1 MQLFELV
8 SPKLFRPL
16 AGPNRAYYAELLLL
30 LWEECRHTA
39 DYSLSRAEAVSRA
52 EDYFAAVAKPLAL
65 DADGAGDEDEQ
76 PTRDPHTLA
85 VGFLLRLRRTDWL
98 EEQPGS
104 YEQEPSLAFVPEVTP
119 LLEAL
124 EEILNPRVVTYTGKL
139 YKAWQLLRGVG
150 EEKSPYE
157 NVLHEVAS
165 DLEALNKS
173 LRALN
178 ASIGHYIDR
187 LTRNRTPQEVL
198 ELFDQYEEK
207 VVAAAYHRFK
217 TSDNLFNYR
226 AYLEE
231 GLDECETKYLPQLAL
246 DYARVER
253 CAPNEAAPAVR
264 ALIQK
269 QRDALEEMS
278 TLIRDIDDSHIRYR
292 KRAVQRAQFLLLSDR
307 SAQGSVTALLRR
319 YAEEIKTPDQLFR
332 LDEGPVAKHL
342 HLYPAAVFGPK
353 PLYPPAAPRSETPL
367 APVRPAELDPEQLR
381 KEQKLLLD
389 YARMA
394 VTEENVE
401 RLARQAL
408 AARPQVNASTLAA
421 EYPEDFARVI
431 GLHTYSQSPRR
442 DYDITLTGKW
452 VERGGFRFEEFV
464 LTPRRASHEEEETH
478 G

>member
-8 SPKLFRPL
+8 SPRLFRPL
-16 AGPNRAYYAELLLL
+16 AGPNRAFYAELLLL

-39 DYSLSRAEAVSRA
+39 DYSISRAEAVSRA
-52 EDYFAAVAKPLAL
+52 EDYFAALAKPLAL

-85 VGFLLRLRRTDWL
+85 VGFLLRLRRTGWL

-104 YEQEPSLAFVPEVTP
+104 YETEPTFAFMPEVTP
-119 LLEAL
+119 LLDAL

-139 YKAWQLLRGVG
+139 YKAWQLLGSIG
-150 EEKSPYE
+150 QEKSPYE
-157 NVLHEVAS
+157 NVLQEVAA
-165 DLEALNKS
+165 DLETLNKS

-187 LTRNRTPQEVL
+187 LTHNRTPQEVL

-231 GLDECETKYLPQLAL
+231 ELDDCEQNQLPRLAL

-253 CAPNEAAPAVR
+253 CAPGEAAPRVR
-264 ALIQK
+264 ALIQQ

-278 TLIRDIDDSHIRYR
+278 TLMKEIDASHIRYR

-319 YAEEIKTPDQLFR
+319 YAARSSCLNRTMARWQRGCTCTRRQCSAQSRCIPPPR
-332 LDEGPVAKHL
+332 PAPKHL
-342 HLYPAAVFGPK
+342 LPRCAPSPSTPNGCGRSSSCCWITPALP
-353 PLYPPAAPRSETPL
+353 
-367 APVRPAELDPEQLR
+367 
-381 KEQKLLLD
+381 
-389 YARMA
+389 
-394 VTEENVE
+394 
-401 RLARQAL
+401 
-408 AARPQVNASTLAA
+408 
-421 EYPEDFARVI
+421 
-431 GLHTYSQSPRR
+431 SPRKTWR
-442 DYDITLTGKW
+442 CW
-452 VERGGFRFEEFV
+452 RGRHWLPAGR
-464 LTPRRASHEEEETH
+464 
-478 G
+478 

>member
-76 PTRDPHTLA
+76 PTRDPHLLA
-85 VGFLLRLRRTDWL
+85 LGFLLRLRRTGWL

-104 YEQEPSLAFVPEVTP
+104 YEEEPTLAFVPEVTP

-139 YKAWQLLRGVG
+139 YKAWQLLRGIG

-165 DLEALNKS
+165 DLEALNRS

-231 GLDECETKYLPQLAL
+231 GLEPVSDEEY
-246 DYARVER
+246 
-253 CAPNEAAPAVR
+253 
-264 ALIQK
+264 
-269 QRDALEEMS
+269 S
-278 TLIRDIDDSHIRYR
+278 
-292 KRAVQRAQFLLLSDR
+292 
-307 SAQGSVTALLRR
+307 
-319 YAEEIKTPDQLFR
+319 
-332 LDEGPVAKHL
+332 
-342 HLYPAAVFGPK
+342 
-353 PLYPPAAPRSETPL
+353 
-367 APVRPAELDPEQLR
+367 
-381 KEQKLLLD
+381 KL
-389 YARMA
+389 
-394 VTEENVE
+394 
-401 RLARQAL
+401 Q
-408 AARPQVNASTLAA
+408 
-421 EYPEDFARVI
+421 
-431 GLHTYSQSPRR
+431 
-442 DYDITLTGKW
+442 
-452 VERGGFRFEEFV
+452 
-464 LTPRRASHEEEETH
+464 
-478 G
+478 

>member
-8 SPKLFRPL
+8 SPRLFRPL
-16 AGPNRAYYAELLLL
+16 AGPNRAFYAELLLL

-39 DYSLSRAEAVSRA
+39 DYSISRAEAVSRA
-52 EDYFAAVAKPLAL
+52 EDYFAALAKPLAL

-85 VGFLLRLRRTDWL
+85 VGFLLRLRRTGWL
-98 EEQPGS
+98 EEQPGN
-104 YEQEPSLAFVPEVTP
+104 YETEPTLAFMPEVTP
-119 LLEAL
+119 LLDAL

-139 YKAWQLLRGVG
+139 YKAWQLLGSIG
-150 EEKSPYE
+150 QEKSPYE
-157 NVLHEVAS
+157 NVLREVAA
-165 DLEALNKS
+165 DLETLNKS

-187 LTRNRTPQEVL
+187 LTHNRTPQEVL

-231 GLDECETKYLPQLAL
+231 ELDDCEQNQLPRLAL

-253 CAPNEAAPAVR
+253 CAPSEAAPAVR

-278 TLIRDIDDSHIRYR
+278 LLMREIDASHIRYR

-307 SAQGSVTALLRR
+307 SSQGSVTALLRR
-319 YAEEIKTPDQLFR
+319 YAEEIKTPDQLFAP
-332 LDEGPVAKHL
+332 DDGPVAKHL
-342 HLYPAAVFGPK
+342 HLYPAAVFGAK
-353 PLYPPAAPRSETPL
+353 PRSETPL
-367 APVRPAELDPEQLR
+367 APVRQAGLDAEQLR
-381 KEQKLLLD
+381 KEQQLLLD

-394 VTEENVE
+394 VTEENVGL
-401 RLARQAL
+401 LAKQAL
-408 AARPQVNASTLAA
+408 AARSAVAASTLAE
-421 EYPEDFARVI
+421 EYPRDFARII
-431 GLHTYSQSPRR
+431 GLHTYSQSPHRE
-442 DYDITLTGKW
+442 YDITLTGNW
-452 VERGGFRFEEFV
+452 VERGGFRFQDFV
-464 LTPRRASHEEEETH
+464 LTRRKEVNTDGNH
-478 G
+478 

>member
-8 SPKLFRPL
+8 SPRLFRPL
-16 AGPNRAYYAELLLL
+16 AGPNRAFYAELLLL

-39 DYSLSRAEAVSRA
+39 DYSISRAEAVSRA
-52 EDYFAAVAKPLAL
+52 EDYFAALAKPLTL
-65 DADGAGDEDEQ
+65 DADGAGDEEEQ

-85 VGFLLRLRRTDWL
+85 LGFLLRLRRTGWL

-104 YEQEPSLAFVPEVTP
+104 YESEPTLAFVPEVAP
-119 LLEAL
+119 LLDAL

-139 YKAWQLLRGVG
+139 YKAWQLLQGVG
-150 EEKSPYE
+150 EEKNPYE
-157 NVLHEVAS
+157 NVLREVAS

-231 GLDECETKYLPQLAL
+231 GLDACEETYLPQLAL

-253 CAPNEAAPAVR
+253 CAPGEAAPRVR
-264 ALIQK
+264 ALIQQ

-278 TLIRDIDDSHIRYR
+278 NLIREIDASHIRYR

-307 SAQGSVTALLRR
+307 SSQGSVTALLRR
-319 YAEEIKTPDQLFR
+319 YAEDIRTPDQPLSRMTARWPPICICTRR
-332 LDEGPVAKHL
+332 L
-342 HLYPAAVFGPK
+342 
-353 PLYPPAAPRSETPL
+353 PL
-367 APVRPAELDPEQLR
+367 AKSFCTRRPRPARRPRWPRCRR
-381 KEQKLLLD
+381 KRWTRISCAKSSNCCWTTPGWLSPKRTWPCWHSRHWLP
-389 YARMA
+389 ARRWRHPPWRRNIRAILPASSACIPIPSRRTGTMTSGSRA
-394 VTEENVE
+394 TGWS
-401 RLARQAL
+401 
-408 AARPQVNASTLAA
+408 AAASGSRTL
-421 EYPEDFARVI
+421 
-431 GLHTYSQSPRR
+431 S
-442 DYDITLTGKW
+442 
-452 VERGGFRFEEFV
+452 
-464 LTPRRASHEEEETH
+464 
-478 G
+478 

>member
-8 SPKLFRPL
+8 SPRLFRPL
-16 AGPNRAYYAELLLL
+16 AGPNRAFYAELLLL

-39 DYSLSRAEAVSRA
+39 DYSISRAEAVSRA
-52 EDYFAAVAKPLAL
+52 EDYFAALAKPLAL

-85 VGFLLRLRRTDWL
+85 VGFLLRLRRTGWL

-104 YEQEPSLAFVPEVTP
+104 YESEPTLAFMPEITP
-119 LLEAL
+119 LLDAL

-139 YKAWQLLRGVG
+139 YKAWQLLGSIG
-150 EEKSPYE
+150 QEKSPYE
-157 NVLHEVAS
+157 NVLREVAA
-165 DLEALNKS
+165 DLETLNKS

-187 LTRNRTPQEVL
+187 LTHNRTPQEVL

-231 GLDECETKYLPQLAL
+231 ELDDCEQNQLPRLAL
-246 DYARVER
+246 DYARVVR
-253 CAPNEAAPAVR
+253 CAPGEAAPRVR
-264 ALIQK
+264 ALIQQ

-278 TLIRDIDDSHIRYR
+278 TLMKEIDASHIRYR

-319 YAEEIKTPDQLFR
+319 YAEDIRSPEQLFEP
-332 LDEGPVAKHL
+332 DDGPVAARL
-342 HLYPAAVFGPK
+342 HLYPAAVFGAK
-353 PLYPPAAPRSETPL
+353 PLYPPAAPRTEAPL
-367 APVRPAELDPEQLR
+367 APVRTEPLDPERLR
-381 KEQKLLLD
+381 QEQQLLLD
-389 YARMA
+389 YARLA
-394 VTEENVE
+394 VTEENVAL
-401 RLARQAL
+401 LARQAL
-408 AARPQVNASTLAA
+408 AARPQVNASTLVE
-421 EYPEDFARVI
+421 EYPNDFTGII
-431 GLHTYSQSPRR
+431 GLHTYSQSPHRE
-442 DYDITLTGKW
+442 YDITLTGNW
-452 VERGGFRFEEFV
+452 VERGGFRFQDFV
-464 LTPRRASHEEEETH
+464 LTRRKEVNTDGNH
-478 G
+478 

>member
-8 SPKLFRPL
+8 SPRLFRPL
-16 AGPNRAYYAELLLL
+16 AGPNRAFYAELLLL
-30 LWEECRHTA
+30 LWRSPRHTA
-39 DYSLSRAEAVSRA
+39 DYSILRAEAVSRA
-52 EDYFAAVAKPLAL
+52 EDYFAALAKPLAL
-65 DADGAGDEDEQ
+65 DADDAGDEAEQ
-76 PTRDPHTLA
+76 PTRDPRHAGAGLSAAAAAHRLA
-85 VGFLLRLRRTDWL
+85 GRTARQLRRRACAGLCAGGDAASRGAGRDP
-98 EEQPGS
+98 EPPGS
-104 YEQEPSLAFVPEVTP
+104 SPTP
-119 LLEAL
+119 ASST
-124 EEILNPRVVTYTGKL
+124 R
-139 YKAWQLLRGVG
+139 RGSFCRTWA
-150 EEKSPYE
+150 KRRAPYE
-157 NVLHEVAS
+157 NVLREVAG

-226 AYLEE
+226 AFLEE
-231 GLDECETKYLPQLAL
+231 GLDDCETNYLPQLAL

-253 CAPNEAAPAVR
+253 CAPGEAAPAVR

-278 TLIRDIDDSHIRYR
+278 TLIREIDASHVRYR

-319 YAEEIKTPDQLFR
+319 YAEDIKTPDQLFEPDDGPLAAR
-332 LDEGPVAKHL
+332 LKLWPVQ
-342 HLYPAAVFGPK
+342 VFGEK
-353 PLYPPAAPRSETPL
+353 PLYPPAAPRTDAPL
-367 APVRPAELDPEQLR
+367 APVQAGQLDEDQLR
-381 KEQKLLLD
+381 REQKLLLD

-394 VTEENVE
+394 VTEENVDI
-401 RLARQAL
+401 LARQAL
-408 AARPQVNASTLAA
+408 AARPSVSASTLAD
-421 EYPEDFARVI
+421 EYPNNFARII

-442 DYDITLTGKW
+442 CYDIQLTGEW
-452 VERGGFRFEEFV
+452 ATRGGFRFEEFT
-464 LTPRRASHEEEETH
+464 LTPRKEDAEDDRNE
-478 G
+478 

>member
-8 SPKLFRPL
+8 SPRLFRPL
-16 AGPNRAYYAELLLL
+16 AGPNRAFYAELLLL
-30 LWEECRHTA
+30 LWEECRHTV
-39 DYSLSRAEAVSRA
+39 DYSISRAEAVGRA
-52 EDYFAAVAKPLAL
+52 EDYFAALAKPLAL
-65 DADGAGDEDEQ
+65 DADGAGDEEEQ

-85 VGFLLRLRRTDWL
+85 VGFLLRLRRTGWL

-104 YEQEPSLAFVPEVTP
+104 YEGEASLSFVPEVAP

-139 YKAWQLLRGVG
+139 YKAWQLLGG
-150 EEKSPYE
+150 IGQEKSPYE
-157 NVLHEVAS
+157 NVLREVDA
-165 DLEALNKS
+165 DLEALNRS
-173 LRALN
+173 LRSLN

-231 GLDECETKYLPQLAL
+231 ELDDCEEHYLPQLAF

-253 CAPNEAAPAVR
+253 CAPNEAAPRVK
-264 ALIQK
+264 ALLQK

-278 TLIRDIDDSHIRYR
+278 LLMREIDASHIRYR

-307 SAQGSVTALLRR
+307 SSQGSVTALLRR
-319 YAEEIKTPDQLFR
+319 YAEDIRTPEQLFEP
-332 LDEGPVAKHL
+332 DDGPVAKRL
-342 HLYPAAVFGPK
+342 HLYPAAVFGEK
-353 PLYPPAAPRSETPL
+353 FLYPPAAQRTAEPL
-367 APVRPAELDPEQLR
+367 APVRTEAFDPEQLR
-381 KEQKLLLD
+381 KEQQLLLD
-389 YARMA
+389 YARLA
-394 VTEENVE
+394 VTEENVAL
-401 RLARQAL
+401 LARQAL
-408 AARPQVNASTLAA
+408 AARPSVNAAVLAD
-421 EYPEDFARVI
+421 EYPHDFARII
-431 GLHTYSQSPRR
+431 GLHTYSQSPHR

-452 VERGGFRFEEFV
+452 VERGGFRFEDFV
-464 LTPRRASHEEEETH
+464 LIRRKEEKDGNH
-478 G
+478 

>member
-1 MQLFELV
+1 M
-8 SPKLFRPL
+8 
-16 AGPNRAYYAELLLL
+16 

-39 DYSLSRAEAVSRA
+39 DYSILRAEAVSRA
-52 EDYFAAVAKPLAL
+52 EDYFAALAKPLAL
-65 DADGAGDEDEQ
+65 DADDAGDEAEQ

-85 VGFLLRLRRTDWL
+85 LGFLLRLRRTGWL
-98 EEQPGS
+98 AEQPGS
-104 YEQEPSLAFVPEVTP
+104 YEEEPALAFVPEVTP

-139 YKAWQLLRGVG
+139 YKAWQLLQNVG

-157 NVLHEVAS
+157 NVLREVAG

-226 AYLEE
+226 AFLEE
-231 GLDECETKYLPQLAL
+231 GLDDCETNYLPQLAL

-253 CAPNEAAPAVR
+253 CAPGEAAPAVR

-278 TLIRDIDDSHIRYR
+278 TLIREIDASHVRYL

-319 YAEEIKTPDQLFR
+319 YAENIKTPDQLFEPDDGPLAAR
-332 LDEGPVAKHL
+332 LKLWPVQ
-342 HLYPAAVFGPK
+342 VFGEK
-353 PLYPPAAPRSETPL
+353 PLYPPAAPRTDAPL
-367 APVRPAELDPEQLR
+367 APVQAGQLDEEQLR
-381 KEQKLLLD
+381 REQKLLLD

-394 VTEENVE
+394 VTEENVDI
-401 RLARQAL
+401 LARQAL
-408 AARPQVNASTLAA
+408 AARPSVSASTLAD
-421 EYPEDFARVI
+421 EYPNDFARII

-442 DYDITLTGKW
+442 CYDIQLTGEW
-452 VERGGFRFEEFV
+452 ATRGGFRFEEFT
-464 LTPRRASHEEEETH
+464 LIPRKEDAEDDRNE
-478 G
+478 